1 VQNDERVAML
11 RRTYDAFN
19 RRDIDAVLATL
30 TPDVDW
36 PNMMDNVR
44 AHGHDEV
51 RAYWE
56 RQFEEIDS
64 HVEPTDIVGDG
75 DRYVVAVHQVVRDRN
90 GNVLN
95 DSHIAHAYV
104 FKGDLVA
111 SMHVHPSVDDALRY
125 S

>member
-1 VQNDERVAML
+1 VTTTDARKAML
-11 RRTYDAFN
+11 RRTYAAFN
-19 RRDIDAVLATL
+19 RRDIDAVVATL
-30 TPDVDW
+30 DPDVDW

-44 AHGHDEV
+44 AHGHGEV

-75 DRYVVAVHQVVRDRN
+75 DRYVVAVHQVVRDRD
-90 GNVLN
+90 GNVLS

-104 FKGDLVA
+104 FKGALVA
-111 SMHVHPSVDDALRY
+111 SMHVHPSVDDAMR
-125 S
+125 